1 MRPTGQ
7 VPNTTPTYL
16 THCLYRKY
24 LNLVNSTWSRYFGA
38 NFFFLS
44 HCACAKYPSQ
54 SERASSALTV
64 SVSPRDDCAVT
75 QQEPGLLAPSPP
87 RSCSSTFIFSP
98 PTEHAEPSI
107 HRQDVSLGR
116 G

>member
-38 NFFFLS
+38 IFFLS
-44 HCACAKYPSQ
+44 PTAHVQ
-54 SERASSALTV
+54 STLPRAS
-64 SVSPRDDCAVT
+64 
-75 QQEPGLLAPSPP
+75 
-87 RSCSSTFIFSP
+87 
-98 PTEHAEPSI
+98 EHP
-107 HRQDVSLGR
+107 LP
-116 G
+116 